1 MSGPRG
7 MGMSGPVAVL
17 SVAARR
23 RWLHRNAWVVGT
35 FTVLACML
43 VYERVIHATAFGAYD
58 MQSLVDPS
66 VSLALAA
73 MAQAAVVLA
82 GGIDLSVG
90 SLMSLSN
97 VIAANWMVNASF
109 GGSLAIGAVLLLGG
123 AAAGAATGLVITYS
137 RVPDIIVTLATGA
150 IWGGLALRIMPTPG
164 GGVPQQFANLITG
177 DVRGSGFPVG
187 FIVLALAL
195 ILVWFPLRL
204 SRPGLAMYAL
214 GSNRAAAYLSGVN
227 VARTRVIAYAVG
239 GMFAVLGGLTL
250 TAQTLNGAASSGA
263 TFTLQSVA
271 AIVIGGVALTGGR
284 GGMLGPIAAAFILTL
299 LGTLLGYLNVDPSWG
314 LVIQGVVMV
323 AAVMVGGLL
332 LRRK

>member
-1 MSGPRG
+1 MNGLASRV
-7 MGMSGPVAVL
+7 SW
-17 SVAARR
+17 AARPRLFR
-23 RWLHRNAWVVGT
+23 RNGWVVGT
-35 FTVLACML
+35 FVVLALML
-43 VYERVIHATAFGAYD
+43 VYERVIHSTAFGAYD

-73 MAQAAVVLA
+73 MAQAAVVLS
-82 GGIDLSVG
+82 GGIDLSIG
-90 SLMSLSN
+90 SQMSLSN
-97 VIAANWMVNASF
+97 VIAANWMVNAGF
-109 GGSLAIGAVLLLGG
+109 GDALAISAVLLLGG
-123 AAAGAATGLVITYS
+123 ALAGAATGLIITYS

-150 IWGGLALRIMPTPG
+150 IWGGLALQIMPTPG
-164 GGVPQQFANLITG
+164 GGVPQDFANLLTG

-187 FIVLALAL
+187 FVVLALAL
-195 ILVWFPLRL
+195 ILVWFPLRF

-214 GSNRAAAYLSGVN
+214 GSNRTAAYLSGVN
-227 VARTRVIAYAVG
+227 VGRTRVIAYAVG
-239 GMFAVLGGLTL
+239 GVFAVLGGLTL
-250 TAQTLNGAASSGA
+250 TAQTLNGTASSGA

-323 AAVMVGGLL
+323 GAVMVGGLL
-332 LRRK
+332 LRRRK

>member
-1 MSGPRG
+1 MNGHAGHFPR
-7 MGMSGPVAVL
+7 
-17 SVAARR
+17 AAQLRR
-23 RWLHRNAWVVGT
+23 NGWVVGT
-35 FTVLACML
+35 FVVLALML
-43 VYERVIHATAFGAYD
+43 LYERVIHSTAFGAYD

-82 GGIDLSVG
+82 GGIDLSIG
-90 SLMSLSN
+90 SQMSLAN
-97 VIAANWMVNASF
+97 VIAANWMVNA
-109 GGSLAIGAVLLLGG
+109 GIGDALAISAALLLGG
-123 AAAGAATGLVITYS
+123 ALAGAATGLVITHS

-150 IWGGLALRIMPTPG
+150 IWGGLALQIMPTPG
-164 GGVPQQFANLITG
+164 GGVPQDFANLLTG

-187 FIVLALAL
+187 FVVLALAL
-195 ILVWFPLRL
+195 LLVWFPLRF
-204 SRPGLAMYAL
+204 SRPGLAIYAL
-214 GSNRAAAYLSGVN
+214 GSNRTAAYLSGVN
-227 VARTRVIAYAVG
+227 VGRTRVIAYAVG

-284 GGMLGPIAAAFILTL
+284 GGMVGPIAAAFILTL

-323 AAVMVGGLL
+323 GAVMVGGLL
-332 LRRK
+332 LRRRK

>member
-1 MSGPRG
+1 GTF
-7 MGMSGPVAVL
+7 AVL
-17 SVAARR
+17 A
-23 RWLHRNAWVVGT
+23 L
-35 FTVLACML
+35 ML
-43 VYERVIHATAFGAYD
+43 VYERVIHSTAFGAYD

-90 SLMSLSN
+90 AMMSLSN
-97 VIAANWMVNASF
+97 VIAANWMVNAGF
-109 GGSLAIGAVLLLGG
+109 GDSLAMSAVLLLGG
-123 AAAGAATGLVITYS
+123 ALAGAATGLVITYS

-150 IWGGLALRIMPTPG
+150 IWGGLALQVMPTPG
-164 GGVPQQFANLITG
+164 GGVPQDFANLLTG

-187 FIVLALAL
+187 FVVLALAL
-195 ILVWFPLRL
+195 ILVWFPLRF

-214 GSNRAAAYLSGVN
+214 GSNRTAAYLSGVN
-227 VARTRVIAYAVG
+227 VGRTRVIAYAVG
-239 GMFAVLGGLTL
+239 GVFAVLAGLTL
-250 TAQTLNGAASSGA
+250 TAQTLNGTASSGA

-323 AAVMVGGLL
+323 GAVMVGGLL
-332 LRRK
+332 LRRRK

>member
-1 MSGPRG
+1 MTGLAGQISR
-7 MGMSGPVAVL
+7 
-17 SVAARR
+17 AARPR
-23 RWLHRNAWVVGT
+23 RNGWVVGT
-35 FTVLACML
+35 FAVLALML
-43 VYERVIHATAFGAYD
+43 VYERVIHSTAFGAYD

-90 SLMSLSN
+90 AMMSLSN
-97 VIAANWMVNASF
+97 VIAANWMVNAGF
-109 GGSLAIGAVLLLGG
+109 GDSLAMSAVLLLGG
-123 AAAGAATGLVITYS
+123 ALAGAATGLVITYS

-150 IWGGLALRIMPTPG
+150 IWGGLALQVMPTPG
-164 GGVPQQFANLITG
+164 GGVPQDFANLLTG

-187 FIVLALAL
+187 FVVLALAL
-195 ILVWFPLRL
+195 ILVWFPLRF

-214 GSNRAAAYLSGVN
+214 GSNRTAAYLSGVN
-227 VARTRVIAYAVG
+227 VGRTRVIAYAVG
-239 GMFAVLGGLTL
+239 GVFAVLGGLTL
-250 TAQTLNGAASSGA
+250 TAQTLNGTASSGA

-323 AAVMVGGLL
+323 GAVMVGGLL
-332 LRRK
+332 LRRRK